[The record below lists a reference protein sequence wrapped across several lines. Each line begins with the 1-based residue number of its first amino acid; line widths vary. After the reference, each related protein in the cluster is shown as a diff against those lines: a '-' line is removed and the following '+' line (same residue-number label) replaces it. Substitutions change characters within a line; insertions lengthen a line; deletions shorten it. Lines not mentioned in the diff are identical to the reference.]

1 MKIIV
6 HPLLPTGNFLNCRI
20 GIEKDFPD
28 DANEMESVFEV
39 WDNIISMHMKRYP
52 HLYNDKGEP
61 LYEKIP
67 QEEEC
72 KGITERVIEQPQTKE
87 TQEERIIKDLG
98 TCKELKVLET
108 YSLLAK
114 NNPKI
119 QEAYNLKLKELQ
131 P

>member
-1 MKIIV
+1 MANITKVTYRRTYNLGSFQSEAIGV
-6 HPLLPTGNFLNCRI
+6 EMDLNENEDPI
-20 GIEKDFPD
+20 NAFKEMNKLT
-28 DANEMESVFEV
+28 DA
-39 WDNIISMHMKRYP
+39 Y
-52 HLYNDKGEP
+52 HLETITQLD
-61 LYEKIP
+61 LYR
-67 QEEEC
+67 
-72 KGITERVIEQPQTKE
+72 GATERVIEQPKTKE